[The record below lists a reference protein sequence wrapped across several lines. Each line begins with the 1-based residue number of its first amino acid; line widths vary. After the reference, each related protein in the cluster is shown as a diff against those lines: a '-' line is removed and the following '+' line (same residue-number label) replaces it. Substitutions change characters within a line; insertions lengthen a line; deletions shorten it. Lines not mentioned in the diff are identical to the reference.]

1 MDDMFKTVGLM
12 SAVFALTENNS
23 DDREQRNKNVEQRAR
38 FYKTAFGKQGLMFP
52 EDWDDLTLEE
62 KEKRINGLD
71 KIAME
76 AKWTQ

>member
-1 MDDMFKTVGLM
+1 
-12 SAVFALTENNS
+12 
-23 DDREQRNKNVEQRAR
+23 
-38 FYKTAFGKQGLMFP
+38 MFP
-52 EDWDDLTLEE
+52 EDWDALTLEE

>member
-1 MDDMFKTVGLM
+1 MNDMFKTVGLM
-12 SAVFALTENNS
+12 SAVFAVTENNS
-23 DDREQRNKNVEQRAR
+23 KDREQRNKNVEQRAR
-38 FYKTAFGKQGLMFP
+38 FYKIAFGKQGLMFP
-52 EDWDDLTLEE
+52 EDWDALTLEE